1 MHCPSIRFIWIATTL
16 LGLLACGQSRG
27 PVAVEEAS
35 TLVQEAKA
43 ALDSGQTDV
52 AVAKL
57 QEALKQDDRS
67 VEGHFVL
74 GNAYAE
80 KAQFR
85 QAEEQFL
92 AALRLD
98 EGNADARTNLGVVY
112 YRQGKLKEAEE
123 AFRAALALAAGD
135 AEIHYNLGG
144 VLAAL
149 GRFDE
154 AVSEFLEAKEID
166 PSLPEPYLG
175 LGSVYRVQGKR
186 EEAVAVLK
194 EYVRRSKDASWRAQ
208 AEQMLHE
215 LESGR

>member
-1 MHCPSIRFIWIATTL
+1 MNCRSIRFIWIATAL
-16 LGLLACGQSRG
+16 LGLVACGQNRG
-27 PVAVEEAS
+27 AVGEAS
-35 TLVQEAKA
+35 NLVQEAKA

-52 AVAKL
+52 AIARL
-57 QEALKQDDRS
+57 QEALKRDDRS
-67 VEGHFVL
+67 VEAHFVL

-80 KAQFR
+80 REHFKE
-85 QAEEQFL
+85 AEEQFI
-92 AALRLD
+92 AVLRLD

-112 YRQGKLKEAEE
+112 YQQAKLKEAEE
-123 AFRAALALAAGD
+123 AFRAALAVKTTD

-144 VLAAL
+144 VLAAQ

-175 LGSVYRVQGKR
+175 LGSVYKLQGKR
-186 EEAVAVLK
+186 EEAIAVLK
-194 EYVRRSKDASWRAQ
+194 EYVRRSKDASWRAE
-208 AEQMLHE
+208 AEQMLRE